1 MKKILSLLVF
11 LPIMV
16 IGQTQTENYVK
27 NTTYKVATATSIPTP
42 TAQQATQTITY
53 YDGLGRPIQQVA
65 HQQSGSGKDIVTPI
79 EYDGFGR
86 QDKEY
91 LPYVPTAPASLDY
104 KPSALADVLTFYDD
118 VKYDADFPGMS
129 TSNANPIIQINP
141 YSQKGFEDSPLN
153 RVLKQA
159 APGNDWKLGNG
170 HEIKFEYE
178 TNTDADLVRQFGVSF
193 VNGNTEA
200 PHLEDN
206 GIYATS
212 QLYKTVTKDENW
224 MPNQTYP
231 SDHTTQEFKNK
242 EGKVVLKRTFDVGK
256 WHDTYYVYDDYGNLT
271 YVLPPKLFTYHS
283 ITQPLSGLSI
293 YLSTDY
299 DYFSFFASPNPNS
312 YADLYLTQT
321 GENSLNLYFWEYGFT
336 PGSPLMSGK
345 IADLN
350 LTPSPQDIILCD
362 IMVSDVNGNLVVGGK
377 LSIKNGEL
385 HITAEPGVVAY
396 PDSNGEFYFSATI
409 NLPSLQANYTPQALD
424 RSVFNDLIYQYK
436 YDKRN
441 RLVEKKLPG
450 KEWEY
455 IVYDKLD
462 RPVLTQDAILK
473 TQNKWLFTKYD
484 AFSRPVYTGEY
495 VNTSETTR
503 TTVQALA
510 DAATIMFETKQGIN
524 TINGT
529 TIYYNNT
536 AFPNTNINLFTINY
550 YDDYNFDLNG
560 GTAAT
565 SYSITPITNAK
576 SLATGTKVRILGT
589 TNWTSSVIYYDS
601 KGRPIYNY
609 SKNDYLGTT
618 STVKTKLD
626 FVGKVLETT
635 STHARNSVTTTL
647 VDVFTYDQA
656 GRLTQQTQAINGTTT
671 PEIIVANTYDEL
683 GQLTSKKVGGKTTQG
698 LQKVDYGYNIRGWL
712 KNINDP
718 NNLNQDNDLFAFG
731 LNYNT
736 VVNSSIPTYNQNK
749 PLYNGNISST
759 SWKTSNVIPVLKQ
772 YNYSYDALNRF
783 KAAWYAENNSFNSK
797 FNESISSYDRNGN
810 IMMANRYMQHPTNAN
825 SGTGIDYLTYTYDS
839 GNKLMKVLDY
849 YGDEGFKDG
858 NKTGDDYSYDANG
871 NMTKDLNKGIGTAS
885 TNGITY
891 NHLNLPTQITLAAGT
906 IDYVYDATGVKQRKI
921 VSPGTTTDYAGGFQY
936 ESNILKFFPQP
947 EGYVDCSSGNF
958 NYIYQYKDHLGNVRL
973 SYADKDNNGTI
984 VGANTTTVFSDDF
997 ESATG
1002 WDGSGSSIWGWP
1014 VSGFDSSIKRT
1025 GIYSAK
1031 LDPGTEWIR
1040 AVHSNEWIPIN
1051 NTQTTDYIFS
1061 CWVYLEN
1068 VSGNRANIFLFM
1080 NTAGETNY
1088 YSIVDS
1094 ESTYITGKWVYLEKR
1109 VSVPANISKLN
1120 IRIDSQNAGIVWF
1133 DDVSIRRVNTT
1144 SEIVEEN
1151 NYYPFGLKHK
1161 DSNNVVTSTNPGQK
1175 YKYNGKELQDELG
1188 LNVYDMDARNY
1199 DPALG
1204 RFMNIDPMAE
1214 SYYQHTPYNFVG
1226 SNPIIRTD
1234 PTGMDWYTDEKG
1246 NQTYNKDLTKD
1257 NASSILNSDKNEKYS
1272 GTTATENVSNDEGS
1286 YTLSYNADGSISS
1299 SNTTR
1304 STTND
1309 GIRVFGVGG
1318 DAVAGSGFMEND
1330 RGSGSIQADTGDVG
1344 MLFDFGQLLGDL
1356 VLNWAMSNPST
1367 MGWAIE
1373 NKYGNNSTLTNAT
1386 TMSASVPETVIAQ
1399 RYDYVSTDPM
1409 RGAQSTP
1416 HAGYPRDTSVV
1427 KANAQVV
1434 KLLNTKDSLRA
1445 AKEARVKNAEY
1456 NRKFGGY

>member
-698 LQKVDYGYNIRGWL
+698 LQKVDYAYNIRGWL
-712 KNINDP
+712 KSINDP

-736 VVNSSIPTYNQNK
+736 VVNPSIPTYNQNK

-772 YNYSYDALNRF
+772 YNYTYDALNRF
-783 KAAWYAENNSFNSK
+783 KAAWYGENSILNYK
-797 FNESISSYDRNGN
+797 FNESISNYDRNGN
-810 IMMANRYMQHPTNAN
+810 IMMANRNMQDPLYN
-825 SGTGIDYLTYTYDS
+825 SYTSIDYLWYTYDK
-839 GNKLMKVLDY
+839 GNRLLKVVDY
-849 YGDEGFKDG
+849 NKNSANGNEGFKDG
-858 NKTGDDYSYDANG
+858 NNLGDDYAYDSNG
-871 NMTKDLNKGIGTAS
+871 NMTADQNKSI
-885 TNGITY
+885 TNIEY
-891 NHLNLPTQITLAAGT
+891 NHLNLPTQITLASGA
-906 IDYVYDATGVKQRKI
+906 IEYKYDATGVKQRKI
-921 VSPGTTTDYAGGFQY
+921 VSGGATTDYAGGFQY
-936 ESNILKFFPQP
+936 ESNVLQFFPQP

-973 SYADKDNNGTI
+973 SYADKDNNGLIT
-984 VGANTTTVFSDDF
+984 GATTTDVFNDGF
-997 ESATG
+997 ELSPNWDSAVTAY
-1002 WDGSGSSIWGWP
+1002 DTSKKHSGN
-1014 VSGFDSSIKRT
+1014 V
-1025 GIYSAK
+1025 SAK
-1031 LDPGTEWIR
+1031 IEKLTAGEQYS
-1040 AVHSNEWIPIN
+1040 HSNTWVSIN
-1051 NTQTTDYIFS
+1051 NTQATDYIFS
-1061 CWVYLEN
+1061 GWVYSNGPSADIYFFMKTNSETGYYTN
-1068 VSGNRANIFLFM
+1068 VDYVRTW
-1080 NTAGETNY
+1080 NTGQ
-1088 YSIVDS
+1088 
-1094 ESTYITGKWVYLEKR
+1094 WVYMEKKI
-1109 VSVPANISKLN
+1109 SVPANIAMINL
-1120 IRIDSQNAGIVWF
+1120 RIDNNGGGTVWF

-1161 DSNNVVTSTNPGQK
+1161 DSNNVVTSTNLGQK

-1188 LNVYDMDARNY
+1188 LNMYDYGARNY

-1204 RFMNIDPMAE
+1204 RWMNVDPLAEKGRRWSPYNYAFDNPVYFIDPDGMWPGEGIWKSIKKWWNSPSGNYGVATQRVAAQAFSAPDMPKPATNGEAVVMSIAAGAYTTGHSAPGSLKIPARARISTNKTNAE
-1214 SYYQHTPYNFVG
+1214 PVAPKSTTTLYRGVNSTSPAY
-1226 SNPIIRTD
+1226 
-1234 PTGMDWYTDEKG
+1234 K
-1246 NQTYNKDLTKD
+1246 
-1257 NASSILNSDKNEKYS
+1257 NATE
-1272 GTTATENVSNDEGS
+1272 GTATPRGGAATPTQHNEGNTASNFTSWTKNPEVAKNFALRTSGEGVVMEV
-1286 YTLSYNADGSISS
+1286 TVP
-1299 SNTTR
+1299 TT
-1304 STTND
+1304 STVT
-1309 GIRVFGVGG
+1309 
-1318 DAVAGSGFMEND
+1318 S
-1330 RGSGSIQADTGDVG
+1330 
-1344 MLFDFGQLLGDL
+1344 
-1356 VLNWAMSNPST
+1356 PS
-1367 MGWAIE
+1367 
-1373 NKYGNNSTLTNAT
+1373 
-1386 TMSASVPETVIAQ
+1386 
-1399 RYDYVSTDPM
+1399 
-1409 RGAQSTP
+1409 
-1416 HAGYPRDTSVV
+1416 
-1427 KANAQVV
+1427 
-1434 KLLNTKDSLRA
+1434 
-1445 AKEARVKNAEY
+1445 AKEVNLVQWPGTVVNEAEVLLQYSVTGAKTTIIKN
-1456 NRKFGGY
+1456 